1 VIDLDKRGV
10 DPALIEELQDQL
22 SVGVGAD
29 SGK

>member
-10 DPALIEELQDQL
+10 DPALIKELKNQL

-29 SGK
+29 PGK